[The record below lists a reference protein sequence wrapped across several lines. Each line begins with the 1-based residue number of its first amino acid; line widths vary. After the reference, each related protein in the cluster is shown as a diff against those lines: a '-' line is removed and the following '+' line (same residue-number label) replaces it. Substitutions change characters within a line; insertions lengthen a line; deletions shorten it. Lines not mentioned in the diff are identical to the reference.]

1 MIEPYPIK
9 FQPIAQYRIWGGNTL
24 NQYVGEEFKMDNL
37 GEIWS
42 ISGVENNVSIVEN
55 GSLKG
60 KTLKELIQI
69 YKEQLLGNK
78 IWEKFGEDFP
88 LLIKF
93 INSELPL
100 SVQVHPNDAQAKEL
114 HNSFGKTEMWYI
126 TQAETDA
133 ELIVGFKEGIDIQDY
148 LFHLQNQ
155 TLDKILRKVTVKKG
169 DALYI
174 PSGRVHAIGGGITLA
189 EIQQTS
195 DITYRIYDYNRID
208 KDGNKRELHT
218 DLALKTIDFNFV
230 ENPKTQYDSTQNK
243 FNTLIESPFF
253 TTQIYKGIHPITI
266 ENNSEMRIYIC
277 TEGESLIKTSEGEIQ
292 FQAYES
298 ILIPAQLEKFQIF
311 PNQHSIIIE
320 VTID

>member
-133 ELIVGFKEGIDIQDY
+133 ELIVGFKEGIDKQDY